1 MEESGA
7 SDRAD
12 VLLSS
17 FKSDTRSMIKL
28 MRKFTEAGK
37 AYSAAGSELGA
48 ALQRAGTESDWATG
62 GREGLGPRVAAFGNT
77 ITSLA
82 YTHEEAMRTCSSE
95 STDRIARFLE
105 YEFQK
110 LSESRRRYDTL
121 STKARTA
128 MEKKLDDPAALR
140 SLVNESVE
148 AGRSLNDSLEEM
160 ESKLETR
167 FISMLVESLL
177 ALQKANVAGAKLMKN
192 LDLSGLAGSL
202 EHRAMELGVAADHEG
217 VLKRKVGSF
226 WKAVF
231 VAVVDGHIE
240 WISHDGTERK
250 LTSGMRSKGGSEEMS
265 GSVDL
270 RLATVKEVLSDETA
284 TMFEV
289 WNPGH
294 KDPILFRADSAE
306 GRVKWLSAIRDII
319 SNQLSLTTIEKGG
332 ASTGSSVPAGSR
344 GTAGDGGDGDS
355 GSGAGMADSQHRAAG
370 DGSAGVGGVGAG
382 GVSASDAGDRGGV
395 SSAGSHLGAY
405 DNAKIARLTSALYAV
420 DGNKCCADC
429 SSRDPVWVS
438 INLGILVCIDCSG
451 VHRQLGTHIT
461 KVRSL
466 ELDRWDVELILFMC
480 HAGNAMVNGLFE
492 AGVVFSHLQIPK
504 PKARSSREDK
514 ARFIEAKYKDRS
526 FIQKTK
532 LDQTNL
538 DAKLAAAIE
547 ANSAASRLSE
557 MLLLVAWGANVNAPL
572 AAHRGQT
579 VLHRAASLGSLV
591 SVELLMQ
598 NGGDVTFT
606 DDDGNTPMHAAV
618 AYDNYMVLQQM
629 LARAGKAAKLD
640 VTNAAGETVLQL
652 ATARQ
657 CSECVRVLNGEL
669 IPMPLLV
676 ADEQLGDERSESLLY
691 VMQVAVRERLRYLE
705 AEVVPRLRALAGSG
719 ADGAASVVPML
730 HSMAPEFDRA
740 TTWLGDSRP
749 TGTGLDAAAGV
760 DEVTAALDDVD
771 ALIGSLNGAAAD
783 AANVLQMQAIFE
795 CVHSLVVLTGEPPKS
810 PAAFEEE

>member
-1 MEESGA
+1 M
-7 SDRAD
+7 
-12 VLLSS
+12 
-17 FKSDTRSMIKL
+17 RSC
-28 MRKFTEAGK
+28 
-37 AYSAAGSELGA
+37 
-48 ALQRAGTESDWATG
+48 AT
-62 GREGLGPRVAAFGNT
+62 
-77 ITSLA
+77 
-82 YTHEEAMRTCSSE
+82 E

-140 SLVNESVE
+140 SLVNDSVE
-148 AGRSLNDSLEEM
+148 AGRSLNTSLEEM

-167 FISMLVESLL
+167 FISMLVQSLL
-177 ALQKANVAGAKLMKN
+177 SLQKANVAGAKLMKN

-250 LTSGMRSKGGSEEMS
+250 LTSGMRSKGGGEEMS

-270 RLATVKEVLSDETA
+270 RLATVKEVMSDETG

-294 KDPILFRADSAE
+294 KDPILFRADSSE
-306 GRVKWLSAIRDII
+306 GRSKWLAAIRDII

-332 ASTGSSVPAGSR
+332 AGTGASGASSRATG
-344 GTAGDGGDGDS
+344 GEGDGGDG
-355 GSGAGMADSQHRAAG
+355 GNGGASDSQHRGAAG
-370 DGSAGVGGVGAG
+370 EGGAVGGSSGP
-382 GVSASDAGDRGGV
+382 VSSSDAGDRGGG
-395 SSAGSHLGAY
+395 ATGGSRLGAY

-429 SSRDPVWVS
+429 GSRDPVWVS

-504 PKARSSREDK
+504 PKGRSSREDK
-514 ARFIEAKYKDRS
+514 AKFIEAKYKDRS

-532 LDQTNL
+532 LDQTDL

-547 ANSAASRLSE
+547 ANLAASRLSE

-579 VLHRAASLGSLV
+579 VLHRAASLGSVV

-598 NGGDVTFT
+598 NGGDVTAA
-606 DDDGNTPMHAAV
+606 DDDGNTPMHVAV
-618 AYDNYMVLQQM
+618 AYDNYVVLQQM

-657 CSECVRVLNGEL
+657 CSECVRVLSGDL

-676 ADEQLGDERSESLLY
+676 ADEQLGDDRSESLLY
-691 VMQVAVRERLRYLE
+691 VMQVSVRERLRYLE
-705 AEVVPRLRALAGSG
+705 TEVLPRLRSQAAAGG
-719 ADGAASVVPML
+719 DEAASVVPVL

-740 TTWLGDSRP
+740 TIWLGDSRP

-795 CVHSLVVLTGEPPKS
+795 CVHSLIVLTGEPPKS
-810 PAAFEEE
+810 PAAFGQQ